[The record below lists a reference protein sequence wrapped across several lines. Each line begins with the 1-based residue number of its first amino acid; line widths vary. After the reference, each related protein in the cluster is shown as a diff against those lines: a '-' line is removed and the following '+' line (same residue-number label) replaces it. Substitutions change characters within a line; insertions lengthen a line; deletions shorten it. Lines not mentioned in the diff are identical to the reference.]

1 MEVSVTKIQSV
12 HGGMRYR
19 VNPAAM
25 WIGVPDMRAPRRNHL
40 LAALPNVYYQHLLP
54 ALEPFPLCKGSIV
67 RAAGAEQQHL
77 YFITA
82 GVISRWCM
90 TEDGKTTEFATTGN
104 EGVVGVS
111 LCLGG
116 GSASSEAL
124 VLCEGFA
131 YRLRSDRLMAELGQ
145 HGLLLDL
152 LLRYTRSMMAHT
164 GWIAICNRHHP
175 VQQQLCRWLLNV
187 LDRAGASELAVT
199 HEVIAGMLGV
209 RRESVSLGVKQLHDA
224 GVIRCERG
232 HITVLDRHGLEAR
245 ACRCYFG
252 IRREYGALRPDEETH
267 ASFPVT
273 AVAATATAGRRT

>member
-1 MEVSVTKIQSV
+1 MIKVQSA
-12 HGGMRYR
+12 HGGMRFR
-19 VNPAAM
+19 VNPAGTQVSLPG
-25 WIGVPDMRAPRRNHL
+25 IRAPRRNHL
-40 LAALPNVYYQHLLP
+40 LAALPKEYYQQLLP
-54 ALEPFPLCKGSIV
+54 ALEPFPLRKGSII

-77 YFITA
+77 YFISA

-90 TEDGKTTEFATTGN
+90 TEDGKSAEFATTGN
-104 EGVVGVS
+104 EGVIGAS

-131 YRLRSDRLMAELGQ
+131 YRLCSDRLMAELGR

-175 VQQQLCRWLLNV
+175 VEQQLCRWLLNV
-187 LDRAGASELAVT
+187 LDRAGVPELAVT

-209 RRESVSLGVKQLHDA
+209 RRESVSLEVRKLHDA
-224 GVIRCERG
+224 GVIRCQRG
-232 HITVLDRHGLEAR
+232 RITVLDRHRLVAR
-245 ACRCYFG
+245 ACRCYAG
-252 IRREYGALRPDEETH
+252 IRSEYDSLRPAAETH
-267 ASFPVT
+267 ESFPRM
-273 AVAATATAGRRT
+273 AGARA